1 MLTGRQRGVTLI
13 ELLIGVTI
21 ISCLLLVGMPS
32 FTGWI
37 RDLQVR
43 GAAES
48 IQSGLLLAR
57 SEAIRRNRPVQLT
70 LADAGGL
77 VEWRIGC
84 VPADAACPALIAERK
99 RGEGGLNTRMA
110 ASAVAAAAA
119 VASVAVVATDAGAGA
134 ALAAGAGL
142 PVSIAFNGLGRLAG
156 PAPDRIEVSHA
167 TPGARRLVVRIDAGL
182 ARVCRPPQDCA

>member
-1 MLTGRQRGVTLI
+1 MLSRCRGVTLI
-13 ELLIGVTI
+13 ELMIGMVI
-21 ISCLLLVGMPS
+21 ISSLLLVGMPS
-32 FTGWI
+32 FTNWI
-37 RDLQVR
+37 QDLQVR

-84 VPADAACPALIAERK
+84 VSVESACPGSITERK

-110 ASAVAAAAA
+110 VSSVSSTGNAAD
-119 VASVAVVATDAGAGA
+119 T
-134 ALAAGAGL
+134 ALATGAGL
-142 PVSIAFNGLGRLAG
+142 PVSIAFNGLGQLAG
-156 PAPDRIEVSHA
+156 PAPGRVEVSHVRLGS
-167 TPGARRLVVRIDAGL
+167 TRRLVVRIDAGL
-182 ARVCRPPQDCA
+182 VRICKPQSECA

>member
-1 MLTGRQRGVTLI
+1 MLNRHSNGVTLI
-13 ELLIGVTI
+13 ELMIGLTI

-32 FTGWI
+32 FTNWI
-37 RDLQVR
+37 QDLQIR

-84 VPADAACPALIAERK
+84 VSADAGCPALMTERK

-110 ASAVAAAAA
+110 AAAA
-119 VASVAVVATDAGAGA
+119 VSPAAVSNPET

-142 PVSIAFNGLGRLAG
+142 PVSIVFNGLGQLAG
-156 PAPDRIEVSHA
+156 PAPGRVEVSHA
-167 TPGARRLVVRIDAGL
+167 ALGSERRLVVRIDGVL
-182 ARVCRPPQDCA
+182 VRICRPRPDCA

>member
-1 MLTGRQRGVTLI
+1 MLNRHSNGVTLI
-13 ELLIGVTI
+13 ELMIGLTI

-32 FTGWI
+32 FTIWI
-37 RDLQVR
+37 QDLQIR

-57 SEAIRRNRPVQLT
+57 SEAIRRNRPVQLA

-84 VPADAACPALIAERK
+84 VPADAGCPDLIAERK

-110 ASAVAAAAA
+110 AAA
-119 VASVAVVATDAGAGA
+119 VSPAAVSNPEG

-142 PVSIAFNGLGRLAG
+142 PVSIVFNALGQSAR
-156 PAPDRIEVSHA
+156 PATGRVEVSHVA
-167 TPGARRLVVRIDAGL
+167 LGSERRLVVRIDGVL
-182 ARVCRPPQDCA
+182 VRICRPRQDCA